1 MKKQMSFSNLERKY
15 AHELRN
21 KINHS
26 ENVSDLRRLFQHT
39 VSNFLLEVFEE
50 EDFTI
55 REEDIQFVPEHKK
68 YYSISDELQRK
79 PAFKKIWDN
88 SDLPDLLHR
97 FSKAIN
103 NHYVALNKHNERT
116 EKKIRSH

>member
-1 MKKQMSFSNLERKY
+1 LERKY

-55 REEDIQFVPEHKK
+55 REEDIQFDPEHKK

-88 SDLPDLLHR
+88 SDLPNLLHR

>member
-55 REEDIQFVPEHKK
+55 REEDIQFDPEHKK

-88 SDLPDLLHR
+88 SDLPNLLHR